1 MSAEMKDKQN
11 LIMQQQIQ
19 RSTKKLFLIETKD
32 EENESDG
39 SEDSDFIRQAYRV
52 SQGIPS
58 V

>member
-1 MSAEMKDKQN
+1 MTAEMKDKQK

-19 RSTKKLFLIETKD
+19 RSTKKLFLVETKD
-32 EENESDG
+32 EEESDS
-39 SEDSDFIRQAYRV
+39 SEDSDFIREAYRV